1 MTPLTRNFKL
11 NENLKCK
18 MVYGFTV
25 TGNLKSVAVQVQ
37 IRPPLQADS
46 DRTARGGY
54 DLKFTVTF
62 TVGSSCD
69 RTIKLFTV
77 SRVQLEVASSRCCVS

>member
-1 MTPLTRNFKL
+1 MTPLTRNL
-11 NENLKCK
+11 NEKCK
-18 MVYGFTV
+18 MVYGF
-25 TGNLKSVAVQVQ
+25 NLKSVAVQVQ